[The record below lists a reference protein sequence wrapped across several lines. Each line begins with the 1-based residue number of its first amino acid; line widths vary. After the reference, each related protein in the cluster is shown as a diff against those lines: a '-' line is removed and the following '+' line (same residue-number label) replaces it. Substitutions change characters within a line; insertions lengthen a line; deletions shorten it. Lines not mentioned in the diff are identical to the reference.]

1 MLYCAAVPLKPM
13 GFKLALVR
21 DICCK
26 GWPRGCGDK
35 GVFLEACVGDLG
47 IRKSVLSMHYK
58 YSREA
63 TETRVFAVEFGWVSL
78 ALGGGSGVCLSV
90 SVSVSVS
97 MCVFVSV
104 PVCVCLCVCV
114 CVRSS
119 KTHDCVHK
127 CMHGKTHDCVHA
139 NIMIR
144 LFLQAV
150 LPQLSALV

>member
-114 CVRSS
+114 CVTLRS
-119 KTHDCVHK
+119 
-127 CMHGKTHDCVHA
+127 
-139 NIMIR
+139 
-144 LFLQAV
+144 LYP
-150 LPQLSALV
+150 LPASHLHSLHVAPAFGAFELLSMFCCRQN